1 LNKLDVFEKKLIP
14 WNWSAKYVAAA
25 HKFVPRPLKSVKY
38 SERGGTAIFF
48 SKTSNL
54 FKNLPPLLICAAAT
68 YFADQFQGI
77 NKTRNREIYIHY
89 TNATDPKMLQ
99 VTMASV
105 QNIISRMTANPSE
118 RQFS

>member
-1 LNKLDVFEKKLIP
+1 LNKLDVFEKKI
-14 WNWSAKYVAAA
+14 AV
-25 HKFVPRPLKSVKY
+25 
-38 SERGGTAIFF
+38 
-48 SKTSNL
+48 
-54 FKNLPPLLICAAAT
+54 PPLSEYFTDFNGLGTNLCAAAT

-105 QNIISRMTANPSE
+105 QNIILQENCRSE
-118 RQFS
+118 GLAVILDTEDDIAKK